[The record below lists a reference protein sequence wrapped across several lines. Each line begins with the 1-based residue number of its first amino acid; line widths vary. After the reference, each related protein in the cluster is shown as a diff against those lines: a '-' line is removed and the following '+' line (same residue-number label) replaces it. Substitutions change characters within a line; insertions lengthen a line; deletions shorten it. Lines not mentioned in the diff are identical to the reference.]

1 MTHTAEWTIFWALP
15 HNEGMHVLWYK
26 GESRI
31 IFAPDEKTP
40 GNSLMANLILDQ
52 LNSGADLPEYH
63 ENGDWIVDRPEG
75 TGSDDNGVLILDID
89 GDVRLEILD
98 SDDVSANLALAQ
110 KVAMILNSTDF
121 SKLASL
127 PLVRIP
133 PTLPAPFGKT
143 LPFRKHG

>member
-1 MTHTAEWTIFWALP
+1 MTHTSEWTIFWALP
-15 HNEGMHVLWYK
+15 HNEGMHVLWHK

-40 GNSLMANLILDQ
+40 GNSLMANLILEQ

-63 ENGDWIVDRPEG
+63 ENGDWIVDHPEG
-75 TGSDDNGVLILDID
+75 TGPDDNGVLILDID

-98 SDDVSANLALAQ
+98 SDDPSANLALAE

-143 LPFRKHG
+143 LHFRRHG

>member
-1 MTHTAEWTIFWALP
+1 MAQTGEWTIFWALP
-15 HNEGMHVLWYK
+15 HNEGMHVLWHK

-52 LNSGADLPEYH
+52 LNSGAEPLEYH
-63 ENGDWIVDRPEG
+63 ENGDWIIDRPEG
-75 TGSDDNGVLILDID
+75 TGPDDNGVLILDID
-89 GDVRLEILD
+89 GDVRLEVLD
-98 SDDVSANLALAQ
+98 TDDLHANVALAQ